1 MALRVQVSCGAQRR
15 GLPGYLSRVLQ
26 VCAAVVAEPWVLE
39 RLTVGLKGCEP
50 WWTPLWG
57 AVVQGLTLQDSQ
69 DSLSRGLSRLP
80 GPPLGCGIWGA
91 GAVVWLKPAFGGAG
105 SGASC
110 RDSGAG
116 HGQPLPVTTRCGLQ
130 SDLQM
135 AATCAGLGGA
145 WERLRRAPRP
155 PRTKHGAC
163 GRFVNWTDSRA
174 VGRAD

>member
-1 MALRVQVSCGAQRR
+1 MALRVQVSCGAQRH

-116 HGQPLPVTTRCGLQ
+116 HSQHCP
-130 SDLQM
+130 
-135 AATCAGLGGA
+135 
-145 WERLRRAPRP
+145 
-155 PRTKHGAC
+155 
-163 GRFVNWTDSRA
+163 
-174 VGRAD
+174 